1 MSKLWKELENHTLFS
16 LLEVI
21 LVVAFLLLLDLNMV
35 AAINDYATTKTVWM
49 YSINILYL
57 AFIYF

>member
-1 MSKLWKELENHTLFS
+1 
-16 LLEVI
+16 
-21 LVVAFLLLLDLNMV
+21 MV

-49 YSINILYL
+49 YSINILHL